1 MEEISN
7 LELLKR
13 DDIMFQVIDEDDED
27 LLDELRKRNQRS
39 LGNLLIALLG
49 KDDMH

>member
-1 MEEISN
+1 MEEISK

-27 LLDELRKRNQRS
+27 LLDELTFEDEDEYY
-39 LGNLLIALLG
+39 
-49 KDDMH
+49 DD